1 MGVRRPEL
9 VVAGAIVLCL
19 PFLPSVLDG
28 GLSLASALVRF
39 ALAVTLCW
47 AAGAVIERVLDT
59 YSRQARQAEIRR
71 AVEEARA
78 RFGAPGPQDG
88 LPTQPGHVAPPD

>member
-9 VVAGAIVLCL
+9 VVAAAMVLCL
-19 PFLPSVLDG
+19 PSLPAVLDG
-28 GLSLASALVRF
+28 GLSPAGAFLRF
-39 ALAVTLCW
+39 AVAIALCW
-47 AAGAVIERVLDT
+47 AAAAIIERVLDT

-78 RFGAPGPQDG
+78 RFSQHNAGADG
-88 LPTQPGHVAPPD
+88 GEPSPH

>member
-9 VVAGAIVLCL
+9 VVAAAIVLCL
-19 PFLPSVLDG
+19 PSLPSVLDG
-28 GLSLASALVRF
+28 GLSPAGAFLRF
-39 ALAVTLCW
+39 AVAIALCW

-71 AVEEARA
+71 AVEQARA
-78 RFGAPGPQDG
+78 RFGNPANEGAGAEPKER
-88 LPTQPGHVAPPD
+88 